1 MSTMDRDWVRLGRML
16 AAARKTAGLTQGEM
30 ANQLDLARATIQ
42 KIERGHEYGKV
53 TPTHR
58 ALARRVGWTAESVE
72 AVLAGGEPDRADV
85 GAHAPPPTTPELDS
99 VLDELSE
106 RVRLALLGGQVVDG
120 DVIDL
125 APDDPDS
132 VAVLILKR
140 GAARPPASP
149 ERMREDLRKW
159 SQLQRAAR
167 QIFSDDKS
175 DS

>member
-16 AAARKTAGLTQGEM
+16 AAARKAAGLTQGEM
-30 ANQLDLARATIQ
+30 ASELDLARATVQ

-58 ALARRVGWTAESVE
+58 ALAQRVGWTADSVE
-72 AVLAGGEPDRADV
+72 AVLAGSEPDRAV
-85 GAHAPPPTTPELDS
+85 GAHSPPPTTPELDS

-140 GAARPPASP
+140 GATRPPASP

-167 QIFSDDKS
+167 QIFSDDES
-175 DS
+175 GS

>member
-30 ANQLDLARATIQ
+30 ASELDLARATVQ

-53 TPTHR
+53 TSNHR

-72 AVLAGGEPDRADV
+72 AVLAGGEPARAEV
-85 GAHAPPPTTPELDS
+85 GAHAPPGETPALDTA
-99 VLDELSE
+99 LDGLSE

-140 GAARPPASP
+140 GATRPSAST

-167 QIFSDDKS
+167 QIFSDDES
-175 DS
+175 GS